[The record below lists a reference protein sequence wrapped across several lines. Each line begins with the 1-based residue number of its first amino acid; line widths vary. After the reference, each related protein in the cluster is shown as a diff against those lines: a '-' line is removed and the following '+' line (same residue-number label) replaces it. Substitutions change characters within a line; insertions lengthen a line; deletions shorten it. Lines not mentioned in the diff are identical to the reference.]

1 MTSTTTTVRRYT
13 PSRASSLCDVEATV
27 VTTSHATEVFA
38 RCAPAPGGT
47 DGGSFALQARS
58 AYDGLLGLLEQLG
71 AEMGHVLVE
80 KAFFRD
86 VAGDFADFEE
96 VRGCAYRN
104 GGVWGER
111 LPATTY
117 LGQPP
122 CRPNQAV
129 ELQAYAVI
137 PTSPQSVR
145 VRALSPAREH
155 LSVKLVQIGQARHL
169 YLGNVS
175 GQDRQGRPLES
186 FRRQSDAMFD
196 AAVGILG
203 EHGVAFA
210 DVLRTWIYL
219 DDIDRDYGEL
229 NASRNAFFRREKVRR
244 LPASTGIGAKLHP
257 PGTWCSLDVY
267 ALLTPEVAE
276 AGVMRT
282 PTLNEAPEYGSAFSR
297 GMRMALAEQTYLFV
311 SGTASVDECGATA
324 HVGDVRG
331 QIERMLLNVEELL
344 RPHGATFADL
354 VHAVTYLKSAGDFEL
369 YRRLC
374 AERRLVDVPHTI
386 VQADVCRPE
395 LLCEMEAVAIVPTR
409 PAPAVS

>member
-1 MTSTTTTVRRYT
+1 MSSATTTVRRYS

-38 RCAPAPGGT
+38 RSAPAPGGS
-47 DGGSFALQARS
+47 DGGSFALQART
-58 AYDGLLGLLEQLG
+58 AYDGLRGLLEQLG
-71 AEMGHVLVE
+71 AELGQVLVE
-80 KAFFRD
+80 KVYFRD
-86 VAGDFADFEE
+86 VAGDFADFQE
-96 VRGCAYRN
+96 VRECVYRS
-104 GGVWGER
+104 GGVRGEQ

-122 CRPNQAV
+122 CRPSQAV

-137 PTSPQSVR
+137 PASPQSVR
-145 VRALSPAREH
+145 VEALSPAREH
-155 LSVKLVQIGQARHL
+155 LAVKLVQIGEARHL

-175 GQDRQGRPLES
+175 GQDRQGRPLGS

-196 AAVGILG
+196 AALEILC
-203 EHGVAFA
+203 EHRVPFA
-210 DVLRTWIYL
+210 NVLRTWIYL

-229 NASRNAFFRREKVRR
+229 NASRNAFFRRENVRR
-244 LPASTGIGAKLHP
+244 LPASTGIGGKLHP
-257 PGTWCSLDVY
+257 AGTLCSLDVY

-276 AGVMRT
+276 AGIMHT
-282 PTLNEAPEYGSAFSR
+282 PTLNEAPEYGSAFAR

-344 RPHGATFADL
+344 RPHRATFADL

-369 YRRLC
+369 HRRVC
-374 AERRLVDVPHTI
+374 AEQRLVDVPHTI

-395 LLCEMEAVAIVPTR
+395 LLCEMEAIAIIPTK
-409 PAPAVS
+409 PARAVS